1 LGVQLDRGLVV
12 VEPCLNN
19 SAAMLQLSVIIPAL
33 NEGGQITGTLKDLS
47 PVRDAG
53 HEVIV
58 VDGGSSDDTVQQA
71 SDYADLIIA
80 GPKGRARQMNAG
92 ADNARGDVLWFL
104 HADTRVPGE
113 AVQELVAAID
123 AGNKWGRF
131 NVRLSGSNIMF
142 RLIERMMNLRS
153 CLTGIATG
161 DQGIFVQR
169 SLFDSL
175 GAYPDIALMEDVA
188 LSTALK
194 KNAHPVCLRTT
205 LITSSRKWE
214 QHGIVKTIL
223 LMWRL
228 RLAYALGADPDE
240 LAKRYYS

>member
-1 LGVQLDRGLVV
+1 
-12 VEPCLNN
+12 
-19 SAAMLQLSVIIPAL
+19 MLQISVIIPAL
-33 NEGGQITGTLKDLS
+33 NEGGQITGILKDLS
-47 PVRDAG
+47 PVRAAG

-58 VDGGSSDDTVQQA
+58 VDGGSSDDAVQQA
-71 SDYADLIIA
+71 SGYADQVIA

-92 ADNARGDVLWFL
+92 ADKARGDVLWFL

-142 RLIERMMNLRS
+142 RLIESMMNLRS

-188 LSTALK
+188 LSASLK
-194 KNAHPVCLRTT
+194 KNARPVCLRTK
-205 LITSSRKWE
+205 LVTSSRKWE

-228 RLAYALGADPDE
+228 RLAYALGADPDK